1 VKRISRSGIGTTA
14 GFGLGAFSK
23 DELDSIHYSTLQI
36 LQDTGIKVLSETA
49 LELFHS
55 GGCEIERFEGYGI
68 VKIPSYV
75 VEECAFWAPRTIV
88 YDARNPEDD
97 FVAEPNRVGFTTF
110 GGCINVIDPVT
121 RELRQATKE
130 DCGKLTRVCD
140 SLDEISVLERVVNST
155 DVSEGTISVHNLEVI
170 LSNTGKH
177 VFLGADS
184 PRSLNVMAEL
194 AAVCVGGMDNLRRR
208 PIFSVNVCPISP
220 LTLPTNT
227 CDVIIETA
235 HLGLGVVIMPMAL
248 SGGTSSATLAGTLV
262 THNAEVL
269 SCIVLAQLAKRGLP
283 CTYASTS
290 TILDLRFGTSA
301 IGSPEYGMINAA
313 LVKLA
318 QYYHLPSF
326 VGGGASDS
334 KEPDIQSGYEFTLS
348 ATMSALAGANIVF
361 GSGVLEQGLTI
372 DYAKIILDAEMIRM
386 IQIAIKGIELTDE
399 KLAMDVIHEVG
410 PGGAFISHEHSLRSM
425 RSQSQTKLFD
435 RRSRNSWK
443 DATEGK
449 TIVERSYEIAIDI
462 LQRHQPPP
470 LPNGA
475 SKEMRKIVTE
485 FEKEVKG
492 NNKNR

>member
-1 VKRISRSGIGTTA
+1 MKRISRSGIGTTA

-23 DELDSIHYSTLQI
+23 DELDSIHYATLQI
-36 LQDTGIKVLSETA
+36 LQDTGVKVISENA
-49 LELFHS
+49 LEILHG
-55 GGCEIERFEGYGI
+55 GGCEVERFEGYGI

-75 VEECAFWAPRTIV
+75 VEECVFWAPRTIV
-88 YDARNPEDD
+88 YNGRNPDD
-97 FVAEPNRVGFTTF
+97 NFVAEPNRVGFTTF
-110 GGCINVIDPVT
+110 GGCINIIDPVT
-121 RELRQATKE
+121 RQLRRATKK
-130 DCGKLTRVCD
+130 DCGDLARVCD
-140 SLDEISVLERVVNST
+140 SLDEISVIDRVVNST
-155 DVSEGTISVHNLEVI
+155 DIPEGTVSVHNLEAI

-177 VFLGADS
+177 IFLGADS
-184 PRSLNVMAEL
+184 SRALNVMAEL
-194 AAVCVGGMDNLRRR
+194 AAACVGGMDNLRKR
-208 PIFSVNVCPISP
+208 PIFSVSVCPISP
-220 LTLPTNT
+220 LTLATNT
-227 CDVIIETA
+227 CDVIIEA
-235 HLGLGVVIMPMAL
+235 ARLGLGILIIPMAL

-313 LVKLA
+313 LAKLA
-318 QYYHLPSF
+318 QYYRLPSF

-334 KEPDIQSGYEFTLS
+334 KVPDIQSGYEFTLS

-372 DYAKIILDAEMIRM
+372 DYAKIIMDAEMIRM

-410 PGGAFISHEHSLRSM
+410 PGGAYISHEHSLRSM

-435 RRSRNSWK
+435 RRSRDDWMEV
-443 DATEGK
+443 TEGK
-449 TIVERSYEIAIDI
+449 SIVEKAYETAIDI
-462 LQRHQPPP
+462 LKNHQPHP

-475 SKEMRKIVTE
+475 SKEMSKIVRE
-485 FEKEVKG
+485 FEKELKVATK
-492 NNKNR
+492 

>member
-1 VKRISRSGIGTTA
+1 MKRISRSGIRTTA
-14 GFGLGAFSK
+14 GFGLTAFSR
-23 DELDSIHYSTLQI
+23 DELDSIHYGTLQI
-36 LQDTGIKVLSETA
+36 LQDTGIKVLSESA
-49 LELFHS
+49 LEVFHG

-75 VEECAFWAPRTIV
+75 VEECAFWAPRMIV
-88 YDARNPEDD
+88 YDGRNPDND

-110 GGCINVIDPVT
+110 GGCINVIDPVS
-121 RELRQATKE
+121 RQLRRATKK
-130 DCGKLTRVCD
+130 DCGDIARVCD
-140 SLDEISVLERVVNST
+140 HLNEISVAVRVVNST
-155 DVSEGTISVHNLEVI
+155 DVPEGAVSAHNLEAI

-177 VFLGADS
+177 IFLGADS
-184 PRSLNVMAEL
+184 TRALNVMADL
-194 AAVCVGGMDNLRRR
+194 AAVCVGGMDNLRKR
-208 PIFSVNVCPISP
+208 PIFSVSVCPISP

-227 CDVIIETA
+227 CDVIIEA
-235 HLGLGVVIMPMAL
+235 ARLGLGIMIMPMAL
-248 SGGTSSATLAGTLV
+248 SGGTSSATLAGTLA

-269 SCIVLAQLAKRGLP
+269 SCIVLAQLGKRGLP

-318 QYYHLPSF
+318 RYYRLPSF
-326 VGGGASDS
+326 VGGGPSDS
-334 KEPDIQSGYEFTLS
+334 KVPDIQSGYEFTLS

-372 DYAKIILDAEMIRM
+372 DYAKIIMDAEMIRM

-410 PGGAFISHEHSLRSM
+410 PGGDYITHEHSLLSM
-425 RSQSQTKLFD
+425 RSQSQTNLFD
-435 RRSRNSWK
+435 RRSRSDWMEVT
-443 DATEGK
+443 AGK
-449 TIVERSYEIAIDI
+449 SIVDRAYQTAIDI
-462 LQRHQPPP
+462 IQNHQPYP

-475 SKEMRKIVTE
+475 SKEIRKIVKE
-485 FEKEVKG
+485 FEKELKV
-492 NNKNR
+492 NRK